1 MNIPSSL
8 INICSE
14 CNRNKVWFKSALR
27 CKCRT
32 IYELNSLD
40 EFNDLWNEA
49 QKELE
54 MYRQGIR
61 DSANDPHIQEEFKLW
76 DQCVADGLN
85 DAKNIKWTKLG
96 PSIIPIQIQ
105 LIHPDAQ
112 IPKKA
117 TPYSAGYDVCAI
129 EEQIVRTNEIAYHVD
144 IHKTKPSSCVGT
156 LVKLGFKI
164 AIPIGYEI
172 QIRPRS
178 GLALKYGITCLNSPG
193 TIDSDYRGEVGVI
206 LINHSNQEYTIKKGD
221 RIAQMIVAKAPE
233 SEFILV
239 NDLKTTE
246 RGEGGYGH
254 SGK

>member
-1 MNIPSSL
+1 MMTKPCKQCGKQMILCWNGQILSTYPPQYL
-8 INICSE
+8 QEWKCGCSYIEEGPNKQPERLKTNDE
-14 CNRNKVWFKSALR
+14 CFQLEWQAA
-27 CKCRT
+27 
-32 IYELNSLD
+32 
-40 EFNDLWNEA
+40 NET
-49 QKELE
+49 KEKLE
-54 MYRQGIR
+54 QLEIL
-61 DSANDPHIQEEFKLW
+61 SEAEKP
-76 DQCVADGLN
+76 
-85 DAKNIKWTKLG
+85 
-96 PSIIPIQIQ
+96 PIQIQ
-105 LIHPDAQ
+105 LIHPDAK
-112 IPKKA
+112 IPTKA

-129 EEQIVRTNEIAYHVD
+129 EEQIVRTHE
-144 IHKTKPSSCVGT
+144 TKPFFSESPYVGT

-239 NDLKTTE
+239 NDLETTE